1 MGIMDYIWSEHFTI
15 SDDIEGIEAVTKRL
29 NSEKENVEVS
39 GCLEFILHECITI
52 LKILKLYVH
61 VQK

>member
-1 MGIMDYIWSEHFTI
+1 MGIMDYIWSDHFTI

-39 GCLEFILHECITI
+39 GCLEFIPYEFI
-52 LKILKLYVH
+52 
-61 VQK
+61 